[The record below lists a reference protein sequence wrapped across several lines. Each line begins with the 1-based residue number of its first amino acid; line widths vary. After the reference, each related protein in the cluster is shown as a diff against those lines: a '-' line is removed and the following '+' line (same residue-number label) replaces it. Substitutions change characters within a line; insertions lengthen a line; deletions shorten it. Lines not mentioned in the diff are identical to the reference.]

1 MFRRRL
7 EWFRWTGMIFVIG
20 GLVTVGTTD
29 ILYPDHH
36 NKTNV
41 QPSPEFNVST
51 QSNEFNY
58 GNLMLGSLGMGSD
71 EHTPAQLLLGDI
83 MIVCAQVNISNLYSV
98 GNMIEFIMIGF
109 ITSFTY
115 VFITFRLLLLPRW
128 FMRRNLSQSTMF
140 QH

>member
-1 MFRRRL
+1 MIISSRMHEYKYEKPISLLGAVIIFTGILSTIVFRRRL

-41 QPSPEFNVST
+41 QPSPEFNVSS
-51 QSNEFNY
+51 QVYGFNY
-58 GNLMLGSLGMGSD
+58 GNLMLGSLSMGSD

-83 MIVCAQVNISNLYSV
+83 MIVCAQVNISNLNFV
-98 GNMIEFIMIGF
+98 GYMI
-109 ITSFTY
+109 
-115 VFITFRLLLLPRW
+115 
-128 FMRRNLSQSTMF
+128 NL
-140 QH
+140 

>member
-1 MFRRRL
+1 
-7 EWFRWTGMIFVIG
+7 MIFVIG

-41 QPSPEFNVST
+41 QPSPEFNVSS
-51 QSNEFNY
+51 QFNEFNY

-83 MIVCAQVNISNLYSV
+83 MIVCAQVNICDLNFV
-98 GNMIEFIMIGF
+98 MNMIVYNSI
-109 ITSFTY
+109 
-115 VFITFRLLLLPRW
+115 
-128 FMRRNLSQSTMF
+128 
-140 QH
+140 

>member
-1 MFRRRL
+1 MHEYKYEKPISLLGAVIIFTGILSTIVFRRRL

-41 QPSPEFNVST
+41 QPSPEFNVSS
-51 QSNEFNY
+51 QANGFNY

-83 MIVCAQVNISNLYSV
+83 MIVCAQVNISYLNFVGYMINL
-98 GNMIEFIMIGF
+98 
-109 ITSFTY
+109 
-115 VFITFRLLLLPRW
+115 L
-128 FMRRNLSQSTMF
+128 
-140 QH
+140 

>member
-1 MFRRRL
+1 M
-7 EWFRWTGMIFVIG
+7 
-20 GLVTVGTTD
+20 TVGTTD

-41 QPSPEFNVST
+41 QPSPEFNVS

-83 MIVCAQVNISNLYSV
+83 MIVCAQVNISNLNFV
-98 GNMIEFIMIGF
+98 MNMI
-109 ITSFTY
+109 Y
-115 VFITFRLLLLPRW
+115 A
-128 FMRRNLSQSTMF
+128 NL
-140 QH
+140 

>member
-1 MFRRRL
+1 
-7 EWFRWTGMIFVIG
+7 MIFVIG

-58 GNLMLGSLGMGSD
+58 GNMMLGSLGMGSD

-83 MIVCAQVNISNLYSV
+83 MIVCAQVNISNLNFV
-98 GNMIEFIMIGF
+98 GYMKFIMNDF
-109 ITSFTY
+109 IQSFNH
-115 VFITFRLLLLPRW
+115 VFINFRLLLLPRW
-128 FMRRNLSQSTMF
+128 FMRRNSSQSTMF
-140 QH
+140 QL